1 MARKRITPTAEPPQT
16 INFDAAK
23 AQQLADKAAKLAE
36 VVAKSLALAELKG
49 IKKKPLESFWLAPA
63 QRDVLLAVPGI
74 PKSVKTKLRKKYESF
89 TFAAVAGLMKAVAE
103 YLTEADPRTQIAL
116 QMVALHLL
124 DRLDEPFAGPRKP
137 IAVEAEQPLVKA
149 DPGTIYQ
156 FKITLLGSQP
166 PIWRRIQVTD
176 CTLDKLHEHI
186 QTAMGWT
193 NSHLHHFRIGEQL
206 YGDPVLMEESIEE
219 MNYKDSTRTKISK
232 ILPKSGRPFSFT
244 YEYDFGDGWEHDVLF
259 EGCPKK
265 EPGQKY
271 PLCLEG
277 ERACPPEDCGG
288 IGGFY
293 EFLEALA
300 DAKHEEHENMQE
312 WIGGSFD
319 PEKFDAKRTTRE
331 MKKGLPEWR
340 E

>member
-1 MARKRITPTAEPPQT
+1 MARKKTTPTAEPPQT

-23 AQQLADKAAKLAE
+23 AQQLADQAAKLADC
-36 VVAKSLALAELKG
+36 VAKFLALAESKG
-49 IKKKPLESFWLAPA
+49 IKSKPLESFWLAPA

-74 PKSVKTKLRKKYESF
+74 PKSVKTKLRKEYESF

-103 YLTEADPRTQIAL
+103 YLTEAEPGTQTAL

-124 DRLDEPFAGPRKP
+124 DRLDEPFAGPVKP
-137 IAVEAEQPLVKA
+137 KVEKVKEPKTKA
-149 DPGTIYQ
+149 KPGTIYQ

-186 QTAMGWT
+186 QTTMGWT
-193 NSHLHHFRIGEQL
+193 NSHLHEFEINGER
-206 YGDPVLMEESIEE
+206 YGDPEILDDGFADFKCI
-219 MNYKDSTRTKISK
+219 DSTRTKISK
-232 ILPKSGRPFSFT
+232 ILPKSGQRFRFT
-244 YEYDFGDGWEHDVLF
+244 YEYDFGDGWEHEVLF
-259 EGCPKK
+259 EGCPQK

-293 EFLEALA
+293 ELLA
-300 DAKHEEHENMQE
+300 TLANPKHEQHEVVTE
-312 WIGGSFD
+312 WVGKFD
-319 PEKFDAKRTTRE
+319 PEKFDAGRATRE